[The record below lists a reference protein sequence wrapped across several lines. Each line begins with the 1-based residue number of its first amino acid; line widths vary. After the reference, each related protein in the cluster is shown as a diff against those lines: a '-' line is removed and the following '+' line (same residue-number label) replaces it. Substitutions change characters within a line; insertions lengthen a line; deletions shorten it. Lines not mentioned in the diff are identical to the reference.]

1 MNITFKGINKKRFQN
16 NASENSMLT
25 LNNFYQMF
33 FLQAPF
39 NRSQN
44 IHWLTCSAATGCVQQ
59 NKFTKFNRKTPVLE
73 SLFHN
78 TYFYRTPLVA
88 ASVYVFFILAPWLS
102 CQLMLTYWSGDQ
114 PISKTRKLYLQEFY
128 EHFIGSKTKRNSI
141 QEKDYLEVNS
151 KSSYMCFFTVFLIAQ
166 VVPSGAKCLI

>member
-44 IHWLTCSAATGCVQQ
+44 FHWLTCSAATGCVQQ

-141 QEKDYLEVNS
+141 QEKDYL
-151 KSSYMCFFTVFLIAQ
+151 
-166 VVPSGAKCLI
+166 